1 MPSRRTPL
9 APDERRHQLLQA
21 ATWVFARKG
30 YRRAGISDIIARAGV
45 ARGTFYLYFDS
56 KEQVFLAIVSD
67 FHNRIS
73 QAIRTTSEAPS
84 QTIPDPEALL
94 RASFRRWLGFFADN
108 RDATTVILK
117 EASSIDPR
125 FEQGF
130 ADLRRSAVD
139 FFAARYRRFQELG
152 FVRPAIRPVLMAHL
166 LIGMF
171 DELLNAFVLTDALG
185 VPTGTLPTSA
195 DQLTPTGGYEQ
206 RQFQLGFKFTF

>member
-1 MPSRRTPL
+1 MSVYSLPVPKRRTPL
-9 APDERRHQLLQA
+9 LPDQRRQQLLEA

-67 FHNRIS
+67 FHKRIS
-73 QAIRTTSEAPS
+73 QAITMTETPTQPIA
-84 QTIPDPEALL
+84 DPEALL

-139 FFAARYRRFQELG
+139 FFAVRYRRFQELG
-152 FVRPAIRPVLMAHL
+152 FVRRSIRPVLMAHL
-166 LIGMF
+166 LLGMF
-171 DELLNAFVLTDALG
+171 DELLNSFVLTDLDADLDALAAQ
-185 VPTGTLPTSA
+185 LA
-195 DQLTPTGGYEQ
+195 DFEWNGIRPH
-206 RQFQLGFKFTF
+206 

>member
-1 MPSRRTPL
+1 MSVYSPLVPKRRTPL
-9 APDERRHQLLQA
+9 LPDQRRQQLLQA

-30 YRRAGISDIIARAGV
+30 YRRAGISDIIERAGV

-67 FHNRIS
+67 FHKRIS
-73 QAIRTTSEAPS
+73 QAITTTETPT
-84 QTIPDPEALL
+84 QPITDPEALL
-94 RASFRRWLGFFADN
+94 RASFRRWLAFFADN

-130 ADLRRSAVD
+130 MDLRRSAVD
-139 FFAARYRRFQELG
+139 FFAARYRRFQEMG
-152 FVRPAIRPVLMAHL
+152 FVRRSIRPVLMAHL

-171 DELLNAFVLTDALG
+171 DELLNSFVLTDLDADLDALAAQ
-185 VPTGTLPTSA
+185 LA
-195 DQLTPTGGYEQ
+195 DFEWNGIRPH
-206 RQFQLGFKFTF
+206 

>member
-1 MPSRRTPL
+1 MPKRRTPL
-9 APDERRHQLLQA
+9 LPDQRRQQLLAA

-30 YRRAGISDIIARAGV
+30 YRRAGISDIIERAGV
-45 ARGTFYLYFDS
+45 ARGTFYLHFDS

-67 FHNRIS
+67 FHKRIT
-73 QAIRTTSEAPS
+73 QALTATETPTQPIA
-84 QTIPDPEALL
+84 DPEALL

-139 FFAARYRRFQELG
+139 FFAVRYRRFQELG
-152 FVRPAIRPVLMAHL
+152 FVRRSIRPVLMAHL
-166 LIGMF
+166 LLGMF
-171 DELLNAFVLTDALG
+171 DELLNSFVLTDLDADLDALAAQ
-185 VPTGTLPTSA
+185 LA
-195 DQLTPTGGYEQ
+195 DFEWNGIRPH
-206 RQFQLGFKFTF
+206 

>member
-1 MPSRRTPL
+1 VPKRRTPL
-9 APDERRHQLLQA
+9 LPDQRRQQLLAA

-30 YRRAGISDIIARAGV
+30 YRRAGISDIIERAGV
-45 ARGTFYLYFDS
+45 ARGTFYLHFDS

-67 FHNRIS
+67 FHKRIT
-73 QAIRTTSEAPS
+73 QALTATETPTQPIA
-84 QTIPDPEALL
+84 DPEALL

-139 FFAARYRRFQELG
+139 FFAVRYRRFQEIGL
-152 FVRPAIRPVLMAHL
+152 VRRSIRPVLMAHL

-171 DELLNAFVLTDALG
+171 DELLNAFVLTDPDADLDALAAQ
-185 VPTGTLPTSA
+185 LA
-195 DQLTPTGGYEQ
+195 DFEWNGIRPH
-206 RQFQLGFKFTF
+206 

>member
-1 MPSRRTPL
+1 
-9 APDERRHQLLQA
+9 LLDA

-56 KEQVFLAIVSD
+56 KEQVFLAIVEA
-67 FHNRIS
+67 FHKNIS
-73 QAIRTTSEAPS
+73 HAITTMSETP
-84 QTIPDPEALL
+84 TDRVGDPEALL
-94 RASFRRWLGFFADN
+94 RASFRRWLGFFAAN

-130 ADLRRSAVD
+130 ANLRRSAVD
-139 FFAARYRRFQELG
+139 FFAARYRRFQEMG
-152 FVRPAIRPVLMAHL
+152 MVRPAIRPVLMAHL

-171 DELLNAFVLTDALG
+171 DELLNAFVLTDPEADLDALAAQ
-185 VPTGTLPTSA
+185 LA
-195 DQLTPTGGYEQ
+195 DFEWNGIRP
-206 RQFQLGFKFTF
+206 R